1 MQEPPDAH
9 RENSDPDAL
18 VQRVSCRRVELSDE
32 RHAWPH
38 GASTVSDWVPSEEP
52 LEIHIQGHPWVVL
65 MRSPGH
71 DVQLATG
78 FVVSE
83 RIARPEQIEAVRQ
96 SSIGMD
102 ADHTVLVTLR
112 EGTSIDR
119 RAHTRRGFASS
130 SCGSCGKTRRA
141 AVLDLAAAL
150 PHERPTFCQPAIA
163 KALDALSEQQPG
175 FALCGGL
182 HAVGLANTEGHLLVV
197 GEDIGRHNALDKV
210 VGWAANEGVS
220 LHDKALLL
228 SGRCSFEMAQKALA
242 AGCGAIIA
250 IGAVSAL
257 AITVAQEKNMT
268 LVGFARDGRLNVY
281 TGEVG

>member
-112 EGTSIDR
+112 EGTSIER
-119 RAHTRRGFASS
+119 RVHTRRGFASS

-141 AVLDLAAAL
+141 AGLDLAAAL
-150 PHERPTFCQPAIA
+150 PHERRNRESARRAFRTAA
-163 KALDALSEQQPG
+163 W
-175 FALCGGL
+175 LCPLWRAARRGTSQHRRAPLGSRRRHRSTQRARQSRGL
-182 HAVGLANTEGHLLVV
+182 
-197 GEDIGRHNALDKV
+197 GRQRRRF
-210 VGWAANEGVS
+210 S
-220 LHDKALLL
+220 
-228 SGRCSFEMAQKALA
+228 S
-242 AGCGAIIA
+242 
-250 IGAVSAL
+250 
-257 AITVAQEKNMT
+257 
-268 LVGFARDGRLNVY
+268 
-281 TGEVG
+281 